1 MVDTIWI
8 VNPQAVDLTR
18 RVRALEVFSEV
29 LSLKQAYNR
38 LSDISHLKG
47 VIIAYD
53 KQLDDEELDN
63 LIENLTA
70 LKVKLL
76 VSGFDFNLVEEN
88 PLITINKTNHI
99 SDELLNQ
106 FVFEVCQAQ
115 KKWQLEDFIERQV
128 QQIQA
133 EVKDQNVIL
142 GLSGGVDSSVVAAL
156 LDKAI
161 QKQLTCIFIDH
172 GLLRENEAQQVIE
185 MFSDYDFTL
194 VAVDAKQEFLDNL
207 KGVSDPETKRKIIGE
222 TFIKVFER
230 EASKIGDVSFLAQ
243 GTLYTDVIES
253 GVGAHLVK
261 SHHNVGGLP
270 EKMNLKLIE
279 PFNLLFKDE
288 VRQVGA
294 LLKLNDEILNRQ
306 PFPGP
311 GLAIRIIGDVTQEKI
326 DIVQKSDTIFRRILK
341 EEGLYDSIWQS
352 FTVCTNIKSVGIDE
366 GKRSYAYTVALRAIN
381 SIDGLNAEVIDIPIR
396 ILKRISSE
404 ITTKLKNVNRV
415 VYDVTNKPPATIEY
429 E

>member
-294 LLKLNDEILNRQ
+294 LLKLNDEILKRQ

-415 VYDVTNKPPATIEY
+415 VYDVTNKPPATIEW

>member
-396 ILKRISSE
+396 ILKRISNE

>member
-194 VAVDAKQEFLDNL
+194 VAVDAKQEFLDNI
-207 KGVSDPETKRKIIGE
+207 KVVSDPETKRKIIGE

-230 EASKIGDVSFLAQ
+230 EASKIGVVSFLAQ

-288 VRQVGA
+288 VRQVGT
-294 LLKLNDEILNRQ
+294 LLKLNDEILKRQ

-396 ILKRISSE
+396 ILKRISNE

>member
-29 LSLKQAYNR
+29 LSIKQAYDR

-63 LIENLTA
+63 LIEKLTA

-76 VSGFDFNLVEEN
+76 VSGSDFNLVEEK
-88 PLITINKTNHI
+88 PLITFNKTNHI
-99 SDELLNQ
+99 SDELLNN
-106 FVFEVCQAQ
+106 FIFEVCQAQ

-294 LLKLNDEILNRQ
+294 LLKLNDEILKRQ